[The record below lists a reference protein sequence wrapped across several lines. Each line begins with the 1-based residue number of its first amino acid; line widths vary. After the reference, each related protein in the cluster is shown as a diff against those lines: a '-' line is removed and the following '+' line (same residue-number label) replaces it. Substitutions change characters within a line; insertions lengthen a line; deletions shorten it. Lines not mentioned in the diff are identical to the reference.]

1 VVANYTVTDDEGATD
16 TATLTI
22 TVTGA
27 NDVPVA
33 MADVGTALE
42 KSGLNNAIAG
52 FDATANVL
60 SNDTDVD
67 AGDTK
72 TVVTI
77 QAGTG
82 SGTASSVP
90 ASSTGETGYVAV
102 AGQYGTLR
110 IGADGSYRY
119 LVDENNATVQAL
131 RTAANTVQDVF
142 TYTMEDGQGATASS
156 TLTITV
162 EGANDAPTLVR
173 VSNLSVTELTGA
185 TPNTTGVV
193 NVGTL
198 TTDDPD
204 DGETFVYDIIG
215 GAQQFYFQIGMVGT
229 VATLQL
235 REGVPL
241 NAEFLSQYSVVVRS
255 TDALGLSTFET
266 FVLQIGDVNEFSV
279 TAPTFNVEPMAVGLG
294 PNTVPENTAV
304 NTFIGVTAAAVD
316 ADATTNT
323 ITYSLVNA
331 EGGDYTAGEFRIDAA
346 DGKVYVAG
354 PIDREGAGGDS
365 RTLFVKATS
374 LDGSTAIRSLNLF
387 IADVNEHAVSAPV
400 DTNSA
405 ANTVAENAPFGL
417 NVGITASAT
426 DADATTNTVT
436 YSLVGD
442 ALGLSAYTAGE
453 FVIGETNG
461 VVTVGGM
468 INRETGGATRTL
480 YVKATSSDLSRAIST
495 FTVNVSDVNEF
506 PPVFSSGATGSVD
519 ENAATSAVVYQAV
532 ATDADATA
540 VITYSLGGDD
550 FKSLAIDSNGAVTL
564 KESANFEGKDRYRF
578 NVLAND
584 GVNTATQA
592 VLLSVKNVLEL
603 PAQGLGVTGD
613 LWVGGVLALDLSAVS
628 VADRAFLTFQWT
640 ANGASIAG
648 ATASSFTLSDAQ
660 VGMTMGVVVT
670 GVGISGSVAVQMPG
684 AGLVSAVDPAST
696 LPAGTGDTGGTPV
709 GSTVVVQAPESEDS
723 GGGDGSG
730 DSSSSGLVTL
740 VSGMSQESGGP
751 TAGGL
756 ITSVTTSANTEGV
769 PSSVSTPLG
778 TLSFT
783 ATSSA
788 PEGEGGELLSVPD
801 TFSLYVDKDQGIN
814 GFWVVDPNT
823 GRLVNLASSVQGG
836 QIVDMGDGKL
846 RIDIKV
852 TDGSKYD
859 METDADVV
867 QVDGALGYVAPVL
880 SSSQQVV
887 PPTVFWF

>member
-1 VVANYTVTDDEGATD
+1 VADSQVDYLAKGQEVTETFTVTVNDGQGGTVAQVVTVVITGTNDAPVVNAISASASEDGPAVMLTASFTDVDTTDKHTFTIDTTGTKGSVTNNKDGTFSYNPNGKFESLAAGQQTTDSFTYTVNDGNGGVVTK
-16 TATLTI
+16 TATV
-22 TVTGA
+22 TVTGV
-27 NDVPVA
+27 NDAP
-33 MADVGTALE
+33 TALQVSSTTVLE
-42 KSGLNNAIAG
+42 NTSTATDGLKVA
-52 FDATANVL
+52 DL
-60 SNDTDVD
+60 DTLDVD
-67 AGDTK
+67 AGD
-72 TVVTI
+72 
-77 QAGTG
+77 
-82 SGTASSVP
+82 S
-90 ASSTGETGYVAV
+90 
-102 AGQYGTLR
+102 
-110 IGADGSYRY
+110 
-119 LVDENNATVQAL
+119 
-131 RTAANTVQDVF
+131 F
-142 TYTMEDGQGATASS
+142 TYSIVGGLDNGSFKLVG
-156 TLTITV
+156 
-162 EGANDAPTLVR
+162 DALWFVKD
-173 VSNLSVTELTGA
+173 
-185 TPNTTGVV
+185 VV
-193 NVGTL
+193 
-198 TTDDPD
+198 
-204 DGETFVYDIIG
+204 
-215 GAQQFYFQIGMVGT
+215 
-229 VATLQL
+229 
-235 REGVPL
+235 L
-241 NAEFLSQYSVVVRS
+241 NAEAKSSYEVTLRS
-255 TDALGLSTFET
+255 TDAGKL
-266 FVLQIGDVNEFSV
+266 FVDRALTIQVSDVDEFDVS
-279 TAPTFNVEPMAVGLG
+279 APTFLVQVMVGQTA
-294 PNTVPENTAV
+294 PNTVPENAATG
-304 NTFIGVTAAAVD
+304 TSIGIRAQASD
-316 ADATTNT
+316 ADLTLNT
-323 ITYSLVNA
+323 ISYELVGDDKGAKYS
-331 EGGDYTAGEFRIDAA
+331 AGEFAID
-346 DGKVYVAG
+346 DETGVITVAG
-354 PIDREGAGGDS
+354 TVNREAGAT
-365 RTLFVKATS
+365 RTLFVRATS
-374 LDGSTAIRSLNLF
+374 ADDSSAISSLTLN
-387 IADVNEHAVSAPV
+387 IVDENEFKVSVPD
-400 DTNSA
+400 DTDAA
-405 ANTVAENAPFGL
+405 ANEVSENASRDTR
-417 NVGITASAT
+417 VGITAKAT
-426 DADATTNTVT
+426 DADATTNTVSYT
-436 YSLVGD
+436 LVGAED
-442 ALGLSAYTAGE
+442 GTGEPSGE
-453 FVIGETNG
+453 FAIDAVNG
-461 VVTVGGM
+461 VVTVAGP
-468 INRETGGATRTL
+468 IDREAGATRTL
-480 YVKATSSDLSRAIST
+480 YVKATSADGSSATST
-495 FTVNVSDVNEF
+495 FTVNVIDVNEF
-506 PPVFSSGATGSVD
+506 TPVFSSGAEGAVD
-519 ENAATSAVVYQAV
+519 ENAATSVVVYQAL

-603 PAQGLGVTGD
+603 PAQGLDVTGD

-696 LPAGTGDTGGTPV
+696 LPAGTGGTGGTPV

-740 VSGMSQESGGP
+740 VSGMSQESGDS

-788 PEGEGGELLSVPD
+788 PDGEGGELLSVPD

-852 TDGSKYD
+852 SDSSPYD
-859 METDADVV
+859 METDIGVV